1 MLKFILAFFASIG
14 SKTMSTFRK
23 IGYMLMFGFAM
34 FCILMTTLII
44 IMVQLL
50 ARV

>member
-1 MLKFILAFFASIG
+1 MLKFIMEFFMFIG
-14 SKTMSTFRK
+14 NKTMSTFRK
-23 IGYMLMFGFAM
+23 IGYTLMFGFAM

-50 ARV
+50 VRL